1 MEKLQEL
8 ALTNKEN
15 LKVCLP
21 CIGNFLSI
29 LEGEGSELEKN
40 QIKSA
45 PLFWSAEA

>member
-21 CIGNFLSI
+21 CIPNFLSI
-29 LEGEGSELEKN
+29 LEGEGSKLKKKKKSNKISSSILEC
-40 QIKSA
+40 
-45 PLFWSAEA
+45 